1 MPLTHTTFADKTLMP
16 HQVTAV
22 EWMMTREADGVW
34 PGGLL
39 CDEMGLGKT
48 VSTVGLLL
56 NIPVKRTLLLAPLAV
71 LRQWR
76 RILLEA
82 KFNVLELEKHHW
94 VSKGNTTSKRQVYLT
109 NYDKLVSDTAAFSQT
124 FHRLVC
130 DEAHTL
136 RNDESKK
143 YKALKEVTT
152 MTKWFLTGTPIVN
165 RLHDLVSLLRLLN
178 PHCGGIGESRAL
190 ELMGQLAL
198 YRTQEDLKASIKE
211 LLPPE
216 PEIHGHRIDF
226 TTEKEAK
233 FYRSIQGRLLDEL
246 DEVMAQD
253 RINVGEYMVLLL
265 RLRQISVHPQVYING
280 ARRLYG
286 ESYTR
291 KDWGCDSS
299 KMETL
304 LQVMKDETE
313 NCGYVIFCHFGDEMA
328 VIEERLKKEGFVG
341 NIYRYHGG
349 LSASQRADLLEACE
363 ESVKKNS
370 GIVGLPSMELLDLVA
385 PHLPQLPEDVC
396 KRIIDPFRGGRHTI
410 LLAQIHSAGT
420 GLNLQ
425 FMNRVVFTTPWWTA
439 ALMDQAVGRVLRLG
453 QKKQVHVHYL
463 MLSEEMDTSL
473 NIDDFI
479 NERVE
484 MKRVLCTKLLA
495 AANHQIL
502 TTV

>member
-1 MPLTHTTFADKTLMP
+1 MPLARTTFGDKTLMP

-22 EWMMTREADGVW
+22 EWMMGREADGTW

-56 NIPVKRTLLLAPLAV
+56 NLPMKHTLLLAPLAV

-82 KFNVLELEKHHW
+82 KFNVLELEKHRW
-94 VSKGNTTSKRQVYLT
+94 VSKGNSTSKRQVYIT
-109 NYDKLVSDTAAFSQT
+109 NYDKLTSDTAAFSQT

-130 DEAHTL
+130 DEAHIL

-143 YKALKEVTT
+143 YKVLQEVKA

-165 RLHDLVSLLRLLN
+165 RFYDLVSLLRLLN
-178 PHCGGIGESRAL
+178 PRCGGIGEVRAT
-190 ELMGQLAL
+190 ELMGELAL
-198 YRTQEDLKASIKE
+198 YRTQDDLKASLKK

-216 PEIHGHRIDF
+216 PEIHSHRIDF
-226 TTEKEAK
+226 TTEKEAT
-233 FYRSIQGRLLDEL
+233 FYRSIQGKLLDEL
-246 DEVMAQD
+246 DDVMAQD
-253 RINVGEYMVLLL
+253 RVNVAEYMVLLL

-286 ESYTR
+286 EGYKR
-291 KDWGCDSS
+291 ADWGCDSS
-299 KMETL
+299 KMAAL
-304 LQVMKDETE
+304 IDVMKGETE
-313 NCGYVIFCHFGDEMA
+313 NCGYVIFCHFADEME
-328 VIEERLKKEGFVG
+328 VIQERLKKEGFTG
-341 NIYRYHGG
+341 NIFRYHGG
-349 LSASQRADLLEACE
+349 LSASQRADLLEVCE
-363 ESVKKNS
+363 DSVKRNNS
-370 GIVGLPSMELLDLVA
+370 VAGLPTVALLDLVA
-385 PHLPQLPEDVC
+385 PHLPRLPEDVC
-396 KRIIDPFRGGRHTI
+396 KYVIDPFRGGKHTI

-453 QKKQVHVHYL
+453 QTKKVHVHYL

-473 NIDDFI
+473 NIDDYI

-484 MKRVLCTKLLA
+484 MKRALCQRLLD
-495 AANHQIL
+495 AANRQII
-502 TTV
+502 TAV